1 MTFASAAAVFIV
13 AGLTFV
19 SYRSADNTARPRP
32 AAPPPES
39 VAKQAPAPPPPV
51 RVPPDNPLEP
61 PDKIAETAS
70 IPALPPPAADAVK
83 AVPALRAAQAAF
95 AAKDYESAADNL
107 TVAISEQPNNAE
119 LYWRRAE
126 VYRALGKP
134 ELARLDADQA
144 LELAPGDPYA
154 NLVKGELL
162 SDEALQARASEV
174 PDLRALALS
183 HYQKAKA
190 ASNLTATDKQ
200 FVDRRIKLATQAS
213 PASRP
218 VNAR

>member
-1 MTFASAAAVFIV
+1 MMTFASAAAVFIV
-13 AGLTFV
+13 AGLTFIN
-19 SYRSADNTARPRP
+19 YRSANN
-32 AAPPPES
+32 AALRHPVPPPPES
-39 VAKQAPAPPPPV
+39 VARQAPPPPV
-51 RVPPDNPLEP
+51 EVSPAPPVEP
-61 PDKIAETAS
+61 ENKIAETAS
-70 IPALPPPAADAVK
+70 MPALPPPTADAMK

-126 VYRALGKP
+126 VYRALGKA
-134 ELARLDADQA
+134 ELAMLDADQA
-144 LELAPGDPYA
+144 LELAPNDPYA
-154 NLVKGELL
+154 HLVKGELL

-190 ASNLTATDKQ
+190 ASNLSAADKE
-200 FVDRRIKLATQAS
+200 FVDRRIKLAAQAS
-213 PASRP
+213 APSRP
-218 VNAR
+218 VAAR